1 MSTTNVVQVA
11 GLNKSYGKTNVLESL
26 DFNIEENT
34 ITGLLGRNGA
44 GKTTIMSILAGQEP
58 RSGGRVS
65 VFGADPFENAD
76 VLANMCFVRE
86 SQKYPEDFKTS
97 HVLKTGPWFF
107 ENWDAALAD
116 ELVEVFRL
124 PVTTRIKKLSRG
136 QLSAV
141 AIIVGMASRA
151 PLTIFDEPYLGLDA
165 TARGLFYDYL
175 LRDSMKHPRTIL
187 MSTHLIDEVSNLLE
201 KVVVIDRGRKVL
213 DMGVDEARDAAF
225 TVAGG
230 AQAIESVVH
239 DRKVL
244 RTQTLGGLAS
254 VTVDG
259 AADADIRAR
268 AAAHGVE
275 IGSVGLQDLVS
286 AYGLIDDPA
295 AAAITGAPPAR
306 HHAATE
312 EVTR

>member
-1 MSTTNVVQVA
+1 MSTSHVVQVS
-11 GLNKSYGKTNVLESL
+11 GLNKSYGKTRVLTDL
-26 DFNIEENT
+26 DFSIEENT

-58 RSGGRVS
+58 KSGGRVS
-65 VFGADPFENAD
+65 VFGAEPFENAD

-116 ELVEVFRL
+116 ELVDVFRL
-124 PVTTRIKKLSRG
+124 PVNTRIKKLSRG

-175 LRDSMKHPRTIL
+175 LRDFMEHPRTIL

-213 DMGVDEARDAAF
+213 DTGVDEARDAAF

-230 AQAIESVVH
+230 AQAIDAVVQ

-244 RTQTLGGLAS
+244 RRQSLGGLAS

-259 AADADIRAR
+259 FADEAIRAR
-268 AAAHGVE
+268 AAQHGAE
-275 IGSVGLQDLVS
+275 IGAVGLQDLVS

-295 AAAITGAPPAR
+295 AAAITGEPR
-306 HHAATE
+306 TRQNATE